1 MSLLEFLFPGLSE
14 RKEMIVPDW
23 SFFDFPWEILESSEN
38 GLTSQISKISS
49 EGVHIHHSSKIGD
62 NVEIE
67 SPCFIGPNAQ
77 VRHGAYLRS
86 GCWISEG
93 AVVGHSTEVK
103 NSILL
108 PGAKAPHF
116 NYVGDSIMGF
126 DSNIGA
132 GVKLSN
138 VRNDK
143 RNVRLVLSDGT
154 FVDSGSMKLGALIG
168 DGSMLGCNTVTNPG
182 TIIAPSASISPNMTI
197 SGWFNAKS

>member
-1 MSLLEFLFPGLSE
+1 MGNLGNHREWINLTDLET
-14 RKEMIVPDW
+14 I
-23 SFFDFPWEILESSEN
+23 
-38 GLTSQISKISS
+38 T
-49 EGVHIHHSSKIGD
+49 EGVYIHQSSTIGD
-62 NVEIE
+62 NVVIE
-67 SPCFIGPNAQ
+67 SPCFIGPNVQ

-86 GCWISEG
+86 GSWISED

-138 VRNDK
+138 VRNDR
-143 RNVRLVLSDGT
+143 RNVRLELSDGT

-168 DGSMLGCNTVTNPG
+168 DGSMLGCNAVTNPG
-182 TIIAPSASISPNMTI
+182 TIIAPSASVLPNMTI
-197 SGWFNAKS
+197 SGWFETKS

>member
-1 MSLLEFLFPGLSE
+1 MSLLKILFPGLSE
-14 RKEMIVPDW
+14 RKEMVVPDW
-23 SFFDFPWEILESSEN
+23 SFFDFPWEILETTEN
-38 GLTSQISKISS
+38 GLISQISKLST
-49 EGVHIHHSSKIGD
+49 EGVYIHQSSTIGD
-62 NVEIE
+62 NVVIE

-86 GCWISEG
+86 GSWISED

-138 VRNDK
+138 VRNDR
-143 RNVRLVLSDGT
+143 RNVRLELSDGT

-168 DGSMLGCNTVTNPG
+168 DGSMLGCNAVTNPG
-182 TIIAPSASISPNMTI
+182 TIIAPSARVLPNMTI
-197 SGWFNAKS
+197 SGWFETKS